1 MNTLYNYDATYE
13 SPYQAWRT
21 GFINAVIICLGL
33 DSEDLTENIDYD
45 NLNLWLNVGRDVNN
59 GAWAIAG
66 AQQGTYMSLLT
77 QWDHSTVFKG
87 TEVNEKEID
96 ALWQTV
102 VDSNP
107 DNLTALVSQ
116 ELVDQLDLTV
126 VYMDARVSK
135 FFKHYVLSNTQ

>member
-1 MNTLYNYDATYE
+1 MNTIYNYDATYE

-21 GFINAVIICLGL
+21 GFITSVTICLGL
-33 DSEDLTENIDYD
+33 GLEDISEQIDYD
-45 NLNLWLNVGRDVNN
+45 NLNLWLNVGRDVDH

-87 TEVNEKEID
+87 SEVNEQELD

-116 ELVDQLDLTV
+116 ELVEQLQLTIL
-126 VYMDARVSK
+126 YMDARVSK